1 MTLEIIHGQSRERS
15 LGVRLAD
22 QLSSVV
28 TDGTVYLGY
37 PVLATADVQVQVDA
51 LLVSPDR
58 GLAAFQIS
66 SQTPSDTDE
75 WAATIARQDELY
87 NALESH
93 LGRHG
98 TLRRGRNF
106 AVDIETVT
114 VFPSAVDP
122 PDDAVDGHY
131 CSLDELP
138 SLVESFGPLDSTI
151 YKNLEAAL
159 QRVTTIKPAKR
170 RADVA
175 EADSRGAVLK
185 RIEKGIA
192 NLDFWQ
198 KQAAI
203 ESPDA
208 PQRIRGLAGSGKT
221 IVLALKAAYLHT
233 QNPEWNIAV
242 TFQTRSLY
250 QQFEDLITRFAFEH
264 SNDQPDFNKLQI
276 AHAWGSSWRDG
287 FYRLAAEHAGHPARD
302 WNYARST
309 FGSDNAFAGVCAE
322 LIEFVEANPVEPIF
336 DAVLIDEAQ
345 DLPSE
350 FFRLAYALTSD
361 PKRIVFAYDELQNL
375 SDSAMPAAGELFG
388 RDAAGRS
395 LVAFENIDGEARR
408 DILLP
413 VCYRNSP
420 WALTLAHA
428 LGFGI
433 YRDEGL
439 VQHFDDPDLWREIGY
454 TTTKG
459 TLARE
464 SHVRLVRSAKST
476 PTYFK
481 EELTEADAVVVR
493 TFASEAEQDG
503 WVADQIAENLGS
515 DELEA
520 DDILVVLPNAY
531 SAKSRA
537 VSLSKHL
544 AGRGIAGH
552 LVGVGSSVDEV
563 FLSGSVALAHIH
575 RAKGNEAPMVYILD
589 AQYGAAEVNPIS
601 RRNVLFTAITRSRA
615 WVRMCG
621 HGSGMDALL
630 AEVAAVRLE
639 DYHLEFDIPS
649 DEDLQH
655 MRRIA
660 ADRAGRENEAA
671 RRVTKSLDELL
682 EEIDNGTLDI
692 ADVPPRLRRRL
703 LRLLRGND
711 ADLD

>member
-22 QLSSVV
+22 RLSSVV

-66 SQTPSDTDE
+66 SQIPSNVDE
-75 WAATIARQDELY
+75 WSATIARQDELY

-106 AVDIETVT
+106 AVVIETVT
-114 VFPSAVDP
+114 VFPATVEAP
-122 PDDAVDGHY
+122 GDAVDGHY

-138 SLVESFGPLDSTI
+138 SLIETFDPLDSEI
-151 YKNLEAAL
+151 YTNLEAAL
-159 QRVTTIKPAKR
+159 QRVTTIKPAKKR
-170 RADVA
+170 SDVA
-175 EADSRGAVLK
+175 DADSRGAILK

-250 QQFEDLITRFAFEH
+250 QQFEDLITRFTFEH
-264 SNDQPDFNKLQI
+264 SNDQPDFGKLQI

-322 LIEFVEANPVEPIF
+322 LIEFIEANPVEPIF

-375 SDSAMPAAGELFG
+375 SDSAMPAADELFG

-395 LVAFENIDGEARR
+395 LVAFENVDGEARR
-408 DILLP
+408 DVLLP

-433 YRDEGL
+433 YRDGGL

-454 TTTKG
+454 ATTAG
-459 TLARE
+459 TLTRE

-481 EELTEADAVVVR
+481 DELTETDAVVVR
-493 TFASEAEQDG
+493 AFASEAEQDG

-520 DDILVVLPNAY
+520 DDILVVLPNTY

-537 VSLSKHL
+537 VTLSKHL
-544 AGRGIAGH
+544 SVRGIASH

-563 FLSGSVALAHIH
+563 FIPESVAIAHIY
-575 RAKGNEAPMVYILD
+575 RAKGNEAPIVYILD
-589 AQYGAAEVNPIS
+589 AQYGVAEVNPVS
-601 RRNVLFTAITRSRA
+601 RRNVLFTAITRSRG

-621 HGSGMDALL
+621 HGSGMDTLVE
-630 AEVAAVRLE
+630 EVAAVRRE

-649 DEDLQH
+649 DEDLQN
-655 MRRIA
+655 MRRIT
-660 ADRAGRENEAA
+660 ADRAGKEIETAQ
-671 RRVTKSLDELL
+671 RVTKSLDELL
-682 EEIDNGTLDI
+682 EEVDNGTLDI

-703 LRLLRGND
+703 LRLLRGDD
-711 ADLD
+711 ADLG